1 MGDLD
6 AALALAEKAVRML
19 PANVRARQRLCA
31 ALVLLGRE
39 DDARA
44 AMADLLRAQPGLSL
58 AYVDATY
65 PFKNT
70 DDRQRFTG
78 ALLRAGLPE

>member
-1 MGDLD
+1 
-6 AALALAEKAVRML
+6 
-19 PANVRARQRLCA
+19 
-31 ALVLLGRE
+31 
-39 DDARA
+39 
-44 AMADLLRAQPGLSL
+44 MADLLRAQPGLSL